1 VSIDNV
7 GSMHEGGSE
16 SQTDMCVCTCGA
28 SACEHA
34 SLKDNS
40 SFKLIDTS
48 LYARHVLALIERGVN
63 AIERGVNAPRHVLH
77 VRHILHVHMLMYRL
91 SAWVARRAQKR
102 DRDRGE

>member
-1 VSIDNV
+1 
-7 GSMHEGGSE
+7 
-16 SQTDMCVCTCGA
+16 
-28 SACEHA
+28 
-34 SLKDNS
+34 LKDNS

-63 AIERGVNAPRHVLH
+63 AIERGVNAIERGVNAPRHVLH
-77 VRHILHVHMLMYRL
+77 VRHILLVHMLMYRL